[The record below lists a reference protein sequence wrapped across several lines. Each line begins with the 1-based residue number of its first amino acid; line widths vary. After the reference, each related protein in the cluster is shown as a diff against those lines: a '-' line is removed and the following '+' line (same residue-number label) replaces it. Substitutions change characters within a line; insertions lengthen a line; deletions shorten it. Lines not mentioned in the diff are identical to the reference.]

1 MLDRAPGIDDPERNR
16 LCGGEETLVVAGRWM
31 TKIGPVLVLAFIAW
45 FIRTGKHTA
54 GVFAASYGV
63 ALLLFFSTSQQ
74 GMTNYYFLVG
84 QSFFLAAGALPRIPL
99 RLNYYLNAEKG
110 AAIRVQGALH

>member
-16 LCGGEETLVVAGRWM
+16 LCGGEETLVAAGRWM

-54 GVFAASYGV
+54 GYSPLPMESRCSCSFQQAS
-63 ALLLFFSTSQQ
+63 
-74 GMTNYYFLVG
+74 
-84 QSFFLAAGALPRIPL
+84 
-99 RLNYYLNAEKG
+99 KG
-110 AAIRVQGALH
+110 